1 MEATATAT
9 PAPSGPRKAGALA
22 RVGAVVLALILAFV
36 TAVMVIAM
44 LDIADTATC
53 ADVQA
58 GIAMPNE
65 DLECY
70 DGSKTNRTIAVI
82 LGLAGAALAGL
93 ATLLA
98 LAFAIRGYG
107 GRPLAG
113 AIIAGAVLIALALII
128 G

>member
-1 MEATATAT
+1 MEATATHT
-9 PAPSGPRKAGALA
+9 PAPTGPRKAGALA
-22 RVGAVVLALILAFV
+22 RVGAVILALILAFV

-44 LDIADTATC
+44 LDINDTATC
-53 ADVQA
+53 ADVRA

-70 DGSKTNRTIAVI
+70 DGSESNRTISVI
-82 LGLAGAALAGL
+82 LGLAGAAFAGL

-107 GRPLAG
+107 GRPLLG
-113 AIIAGAVLIALALII
+113 AIIVGAVLIALALVI